1 MKIKAY
7 FFAQIVFGIIF
18 FVIFGFWLK
27 AHCAINC
34 NNMNKRE
41 LKKSVNYICSE
52 LFAEGVAASLYS
64 QNADKD
70 NINALLASIINIQND
85 FVRRISHPEPGM
97 PAKVF
102 YKQLIKDFNNTVSEV
117 IDQIAHLQ

>member
-1 MKIKAY
+1 
-7 FFAQIVFGIIF
+7 
-18 FVIFGFWLK
+18 
-27 AHCAINC
+27 
-34 NNMNKRE
+34 MNKRQ

-64 QNADKD
+64 QSANRA
-70 NINALLASIINIQND
+70 NTNALLASVINIQND

-97 PAKVF
+97 KAKVF
-102 YKQLIKDFNNTVSEV
+102 YNQLIKDFNNTVSEV

>member
-1 MKIKAY
+1 
-7 FFAQIVFGIIF
+7 
-18 FVIFGFWLK
+18 
-27 AHCAINC
+27 
-34 NNMNKRE
+34 MNKRQ

-64 QNADKD
+64 QRANRD
-70 NINALLASIINIQND
+70 NTNALLASVINIQND

-97 PAKVF
+97 KAKVF
-102 YKQLIKDFNNTVSEV
+102 YNQLIKDFNNTVSEV

>member
-1 MKIKAY
+1 
-7 FFAQIVFGIIF
+7 
-18 FVIFGFWLK
+18 
-27 AHCAINC
+27 
-34 NNMNKRE
+34 MNKRQ

-64 QNADKD
+64 QSATRDNTNAV
-70 NINALLASIINIQND
+70 LASVINIQND

-97 PAKVF
+97 KAKVF
-102 YKQLIKDFNNTVSEV
+102 YNQLIKDFNNTVSEV

>member
-34 NNMNKRE
+34 NNHRFNGAGTP
-41 LKKSVNYICSE
+41 LK
-52 LFAEGVAASLYS
+52 F
-64 QNADKD
+64 NA
-70 NINALLASIINIQND
+70 
-85 FVRRISHPEPGM
+85 V
-97 PAKVF
+97 
-102 YKQLIKDFNNTVSEV
+102 
-117 IDQIAHLQ
+117 

>member
-1 MKIKAY
+1 
-7 FFAQIVFGIIF
+7 
-18 FVIFGFWLK
+18 
-27 AHCAINC
+27 
-34 NNMNKRE
+34 MNKRE

-52 LFAEGVAASLYS
+52 LFAECVAASLYS
-64 QNADKD
+64 ESANKD
-70 NINALLASIINIQND
+70 NINALLTSIITIQND

-117 IDQIAHLQ
+117 IDHIAHLQ

>member
-1 MKIKAY
+1 
-7 FFAQIVFGIIF
+7 
-18 FVIFGFWLK
+18 
-27 AHCAINC
+27 
-34 NNMNKRE
+34 MNKRE

-64 QNADKD
+64 ENADKD
-70 NINALLASIINIQND
+70 NINALLASIISIQND